1 MRQSMSF
8 RTKLLILLLAVGL
21 IPLALMGG
29 IALWKAGS
37 ALSHQTFSHL
47 ESMREIKRE
56 FLIDYFELLESQLGI
71 LRDDPNTVKAIAEF
85 EQLTSESGGEAATPR
100 WMEAAARY
108 DPHFKDILQDNH
120 WHDIL
125 LINTSGRIVYSV
137 SRRADLG
144 LVIPTSD
151 LKETSLADAFVQV
164 KRRDT
169 ALSDFAP
176 YGPARGTPTGFAM
189 ARVKVD
195 SEQTAG
201 YVAFPIPLDK
211 ITRIMQERAG
221 MGKTGETYLVG
232 SDKLMRSDSYLA
244 PEIHSVAASFADPA
258 KGMVD
263 TRASREALSGIADT
277 RIIRDHRGDSVLSAY
292 TPVQLGTTT
301 WALIA
306 EIDVAEAFGPV
317 NTLKWILAGVALLS
331 LAAIV
336 PAAFVI
342 VKPLRRATT
351 GLKGAAEKLQV
362 FAQQQSTSTTEQVT
376 ATTEIST
383 TMEELSKTAQQI
395 STAAANAASEAEST
409 HLESGKGMQSLEK
422 AVDGISLI
430 GSMMEKITENILAL
444 GEKSQQMG
452 LVLEIIKELAEQTT
466 ILSFNAGIEAAGAGE
481 TGTRFGAVAEQIM
494 NLANKAGASTK
505 EVRQLIEDVQK
516 STNKTVLITEEGMK
530 SVNEGKSR
538 ISDTAGHFE
547 KILKA
552 SEENMVTAKET
563 EMAVTQ
569 QTTAIGQ
576 VTAAVQNVQVAAEDV
591 KGSTQQTLET
601 ARRLLDM
608 AGGLAQM

>member
-1 MRQSMSF
+1 MLQDMNF

-29 IALWKAGS
+29 IALWQAGS
-37 ALSHQTFSHL
+37 ALSQQTNSHL
-47 ESMREIKRE
+47 ESIREIKKD
-56 FLIDYFELLESQLGI
+56 FLIDYFKLLESQLRV
-71 LRDDPNTVKAIAEF
+71 LRDDPNTGRGIAEF
-85 EQLTSESGGEAATPR
+85 KQLSFDTGSEVTTLQWNETAAK
-100 WMEAAARY
+100 Y
-108 DPHFKDILQDNH
+108 DPHFKDILQNNQ

-125 LINTSGRIVYSV
+125 LINTEGRIVYSV
-137 SRRADLG
+137 LRGADLG
-144 LVIPTSD
+144 LVIPESD
-151 LKETSLADAFVQV
+151 LKDSSLGDAFDQV

-176 YGPARGTPTGFAM
+176 YAPAKGAPTGFAM
-189 ARVKVD
+189 ARVKEN
-195 SEQTAG
+195 SGQTAG
-201 YVAFPIPLDK
+201 YVAFQIPLDK

-221 MGKTGETYLVG
+221 MGKSGETYLVG

-244 PEIHSVAASFADPA
+244 PEIHSVVASFADPA
-258 KGMVD
+258 KGKVD
-263 TRASREALSGIADT
+263 TRAIRDALSGIADT
-277 RIIRDHRGDSVLSAY
+277 RIIRDYRGGSVLSAY
-292 TPVQLGTTT
+292 TPVQMGSTT

-306 EIDVAEAFGPV
+306 EIDAAEAFAPV
-317 NTLKWILAGVALLS
+317 IRLKWILAGVALLS
-331 LAAIV
+331 VAAIV
-336 PAAFVI
+336 PAAFLV
-342 VKPLRRATT
+342 VKPLRRATAE
-351 GLKGAAEKLQV
+351 LKRAAEALQV
-362 FAQQQSTSTTEQVT
+362 AAQQQSTSSTEQVT
-376 ATTEIST
+376 AATEIST

-395 STAAANAASEAEST
+395 TAAAANAASEAEST

-430 GSMMEKITENILAL
+430 GSMMEKITHNILAL

-494 NLANKAGASTK
+494 SLANKAGDSTK

-516 STNKTVLITEEGMK
+516 STNKTVLITEEGAK
-530 SVNEGKSR
+530 SVDEGKSR
-538 ISDTAGHFE
+538 IGDTAGHFE
-547 KILKA
+547 TILKA
-552 SEENMVTAKET
+552 SEETMVTAKET

-576 VTAAVQNVQVAAEDV
+576 VTAAVQNVRVAAEDV
-591 KGSTQQTLET
+591 KSSTQQTLDT
-601 ARRLLDM
+601 AQRLLDM